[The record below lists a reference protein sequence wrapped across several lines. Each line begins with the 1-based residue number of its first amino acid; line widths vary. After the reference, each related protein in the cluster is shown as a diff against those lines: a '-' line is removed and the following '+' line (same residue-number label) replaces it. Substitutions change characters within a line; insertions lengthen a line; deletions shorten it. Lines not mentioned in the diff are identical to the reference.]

1 MSLHSQD
8 NDTYTQGHEGH
19 YRWES
24 LVSGCHRQTPSPWE
38 GCRNYNP
45 SQHWK
50 DYEAEGTL

>member
-19 YRWES
+19 SRSES
-24 LVSGCHRQTPSPWE
+24 LVSRCHRQTPSPWE